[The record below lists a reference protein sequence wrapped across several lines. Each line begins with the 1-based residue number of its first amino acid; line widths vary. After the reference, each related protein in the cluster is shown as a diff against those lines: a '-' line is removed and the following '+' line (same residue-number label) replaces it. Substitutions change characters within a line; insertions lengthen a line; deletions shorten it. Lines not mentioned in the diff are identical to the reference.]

1 VFGKRQT
8 AGPSSAAKLRLVA
21 KPFRAKWLNYAYDP
35 RQDLGVFAFRT
46 SLNLDSVPEQYLVKV
61 SADNRYKLF
70 VNGGMVHFGPQ
81 RGDVLHWFYD
91 VVDLAPH
98 LKVGQNEVLAYV
110 WNFGYWAPM
119 AQHSVRLGFFME
131 SEGDALT
138 TPGAWEVARVQ
149 AWDYAMMHSNLGW
162 FYIDIGPGEVVDLR
176 HLEDLEWVKPNVIG
190 DVLFRGQLGGG
201 GQWSV
206 IPRSIPA
213 MIYGKRIH
221 PPARRCGFV
230 GDSSGLPDRSPLSLP
245 HRIESN
251 LLLDYGEILCAYP
264 RLGLR
269 GADGATV
276 TLTYAESLWQEVFED
291 HPLSEKGQKSTF
303 IKANRSEVAG
313 KRMRG
318 YQDKVVVGPE
328 ERTFEPL
335 WWRTYRYLLIECD
348 HPVELVNLDA
358 YETGY
363 PLLEESSFTSDDP
376 RVEGVWEVSVR
387 TAARCAGEH
396 YFDCPYY
403 EQLQY
408 VGDTRLQALIGYYLS
423 RDRQLQRN
431 AIETMGWSLMENGLT
446 QSRYPS
452 RQPQVIPPFSLWWVL
467 MRHDQRLYDR
477 TWTADPD
484 DQEPIDSR
492 GLDVA
497 NAYNRLSSE
506 DLTETFW
513 NFGDWCPQN
522 PWGVPPGGIRSTQN
536 MLTLYLAHVATEIGL
551 EIGSPRAEAQ
561 RQALAGYIL
570 PQFEF
575 VDGLVKHR
583 NDPDW
588 QPSEHSEALLRL
600 LLERLGQPVLPWP
613 TEALRR
619 ANAVQ
624 TSFYFSYY
632 KHLAMGTKDYL
643 QELGPWFQMI
653 EEGLSTFAEHA
664 DPVRSDCHAWSAHPI
679 LGFFQIVAGVTS
691 TAHGWKKA
699 RIAPNPGSLRRFDA
713 RIAHPDGDLQVNF
726 EGGRLLIDSPVP
738 FDLVWQGHAATIAAG
753 EHRIG

>member
-1 VFGKRQT
+1 
-8 AGPSSAAKLRLVA
+8 VA
-21 KPFRAKWLNYAYDP
+21 KPFRAKWLNFAYDP

-46 SLNLDSVPEQYLVKV
+46 SLTLPLVPDQYLVKV

-70 VNGGMVHFGPQ
+70 VNGEMVHFGPQ

-91 VVDLAPH
+91 VVDLAPF
-98 LKVGQNEVLAYV
+98 LRSGANKVEALV

-119 AQHSVRLGFFME
+119 AQHTVRLGFFME
-131 SEGDALT
+131 SEDDLVT
-138 TPGAWEVARVQ
+138 TPGDWEVAKVES
-149 AWDYAMMHSNLGW
+149 WDFQMMHRDLGW

-176 HLEDLEWVKPNVIG
+176 KNDLAGLNWRKPNAIS
-190 DVLFRGQLGGG
+190 DVLFRGQHGGG

-230 GDSSGLPDRSPLSLP
+230 GDRSTLPDRSGLSLP
-245 HRIESN
+245 HNVAGN
-251 LLLDYGEILCAYP
+251 LLLDYGELLCAYP
-264 RLGLR
+264 RLGFR
-269 GADGATV
+269 GKDGATV
-276 TLTYAESLWQEVFED
+276 TLTYAESLWEEVGPD
-291 HPLSEKGQKSTF
+291 HPLSEKGQRSTF
-303 IKANRSEVAG
+303 IKGDRSAVTG
-313 KRMRG
+313 KEMRG
-318 YQDKVVVGPE
+318 YQDKVVVGAE
-328 ERTFEPL
+328 TGVFEPL
-335 WWRTYRYLLIECD
+335 WWRTYRYLLIEAD
-348 HPVELVNLDA
+348 GPVELVNLDA
-358 YETGY
+358 IETGY
-363 PLLEESSFTSDDP
+363 PLLEEASFDCDDA
-376 RVEGVWEVSVR
+376 RVEKVWEVAVR

-431 AIETMGWSLMENGLT
+431 AIETMGWSIMENGLT

-477 TWTADPD
+477 NWASDPD
-484 DQEPIDSR
+484 DSEPIDSR

-497 NAYNRLSSE
+497 NAYNRLSGE

-513 NFGDWCPQN
+513 NFGDWCAQN
-522 PWGVPPGGIRSTQN
+522 PGGVPSGGIRSTMH
-536 MLTLYLAHVATEIGL
+536 MLTLYLAHVGTEIGL
-551 EIGSPRAEAQ
+551 EIDSPRSGAQ

-575 VDGLVKHR
+575 VNGLVKHR
-583 NDPDW
+583 HDPDW
-588 QPSEHSEALLRL
+588 TPSEHSEALFRL
-600 LLERLGQPVLPWP
+600 LLGQLGQPKISWP
-613 TEALRR
+613 ADALKEAG
-619 ANAVQ
+619 AVE

-632 KHLAMGTKDYL
+632 KHLAMDARDYL
-643 QELGPWFQMI
+643 RELGPWFQMI

-691 TAHGWKKA
+691 SAHGWQRA
-699 RIAPNPGSLRRFDA
+699 RIAPNPGSLKRFNA
-713 RIAHPDGDLQVNF
+713 RIAHPDGDLRVIY

-738 FDLVWQGHAATIAAG
+738 FDLTWQGHSASISAG